1 MSCFRQ
7 PVIINNIE
15 GNWYDG
21 GVCNSQKLLCHQF
34 YEDNQSSF
42 NKLSTLK

>member
-21 GVCNSQKLLCHQF
+21 GVCNSQKLLCQF